1 MNNND
6 LSMLLKSQVI
16 KLKAELDVSG
26 SLQTIASDIEKISK
40 TMEAKG
46 DGITI
51 PAKLFATIEDLNK
64 DVADIQKRLKGAK
77 SARKLELGVKL
88 DANLK
93 DLQKDI
99 SELQSKLMNSK
110 TTKPIKLDVEINVQG
125 SAKKIKEQFDGIQR
139 VLQDFQK
146 GYGGKL
152 KDFSQEASDA
162 IGGLVSKEALAKV
175 SSGIEQV
182 RKKMEEGFG
191 EGVFSSKVISDSEGN
206 VERLV
211 ATMRNATGE
220 IQSLSYKWDDTADNF
235 VLLKQ
240 QDVDNIESNTIKAF

>member
-40 TMEAKG
+40 TMETKG
-46 DGITI
+46 DGIKI
-51 PAKLFATIEDLNK
+51 PVKLFATIEELNK

-99 SELQSKLMNSK
+99 SELQSK
-110 TTKPIKLDVEINVQG
+110 
-125 SAKKIKEQFDGIQR
+125 
-139 VLQDFQK
+139 
-146 GYGGKL
+146 
-152 KDFSQEASDA
+152 
-162 IGGLVSKEALAKV
+162 
-175 SSGIEQV
+175 
-182 RKKMEEGFG
+182 
-191 EGVFSSKVISDSEGN
+191 
-206 VERLV
+206 
-211 ATMRNATGE
+211 
-220 IQSLSYKWDDTADNF
+220 
-235 VLLKQ
+235 
-240 QDVDNIESNTIKAF
+240 